1 MVWLQIYCM
10 RQGKEIE
17 NCCCVYACEY
27 CITLSATN
35 PSTITTQSNKPKY
48 KVVLH
53 SIYIYICVCVK

>member
-35 PSTITTQSNKPKY
+35 PSTITTQSNKSIKLFY
-48 KVVLH
+48 TQY
-53 SIYIYICVCVK
+53 IYIYVCV